1 MFPNT
6 RPSEAPSMRLLP
18 ILVTATAALAAS
30 AAPAAAQVP
39 AAPATCPA
47 TFSVLHNDHIGTL
60 AVPKGAYTMTVR
72 APMTCA
78 RATKRFAS
86 FLQDFDG
93 RLPAPWTIDQ
103 PTATFLRGTT
113 GAGFGIARAATP
125 TPAPSGGGTSP
136 EGRRCP
142 GSFTVEHDDRIGALR
157 LPAGPY
163 RITLASSGR
172 PSCAMSA
179 RYLARFLDS
188 PAGRLPSPWA
198 LNTASGTFT
207 DGTGRGFRIKP
218 VRAI

>member
-1 MFPNT
+1 
-6 RPSEAPSMRLLP
+6 MRLLP

-30 AAPAAAQVP
+30 AAPRRGPGAGRAGHVP
-39 AAPATCPA
+39 RH
-47 TFSVLHNDHIGTL
+47 VQ
-60 AVPKGAYTMTVR
+60 R
-72 APMTCA
+72 APQRPHRHARRAQGRLHDDRARPHRPA
-78 RATKRFAS
+78 RARRSASPS

-113 GAGFGIARAATP
+113 GAGFSIARAATP

-198 LNTASGTFT
+198 LDTATGTFT